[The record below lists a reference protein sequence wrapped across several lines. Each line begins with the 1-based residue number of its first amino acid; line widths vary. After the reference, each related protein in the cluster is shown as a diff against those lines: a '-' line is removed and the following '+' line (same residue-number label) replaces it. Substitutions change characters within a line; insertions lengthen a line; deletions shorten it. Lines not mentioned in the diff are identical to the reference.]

1 MGFLLKKMIFQQ
13 KELVLLPY
21 PFSDQAGS
29 KVRPAVIVSNDFFN
43 KRCEDC
49 IMAPLTTVIKDKPF
63 SLIISQDSLE
73 SGKLLKQSRIRI
85 DKVFTINKNL
95 IIMKIGKI
103 NNEMLVKI
111 KSEID
116 KAF

>member
-1 MGFLLKKMIFQQ
+1 MIFQQ

-21 PFSDQAGS
+21 PFSDHGGS
-29 KVRPAVIVSNDFFN
+29 KVRPAIIVSNDNFN

-49 IMAPLTTVIKDKPF
+49 VMVPLTTVIKDEPF
-63 SLIISQDSLE
+63 SLIVNQDSLE

-85 DKVFTINKNL
+85 DKIFTIKKGL

-103 NNEMLVKI
+103 NNKTIEKI
-111 KSEID
+111 KFEIS
-116 KAF
+116 KVF

>member
-1 MGFLLKKMIFQQ
+1 MIFQQ

-21 PFSDQAGS
+21 PFSDQGGS
-29 KVRPAVIVSNDFFN
+29 KVRPAVIVSNDNFN
-43 KRCEDC
+43 RRCEDC
-49 IMAPLTTVIKDKPF
+49 VLVPLTTVIKNEPY
-63 SLIISQDSLE
+63 SLVLNQDNLE

-85 DKVFTINKNL
+85 DKIFTIKKSL

-111 KSEID
+111 KSD
-116 KAF
+116 LDRVF

>member
-1 MGFLLKKMIFQQ
+1 MIFQQ

-21 PFSDQAGS
+21 PFSDQGGS
-29 KVRPAVIVSNDFFN
+29 KVRPAIIVSNDNFN

-49 IMAPLTTVIKDKPF
+49 VLVPLTTVIKDEPF
-63 SLIISQDSLE
+63 SLMLNQDNLE

-85 DKVFTINKNL
+85 DKIFTIRKGL

-103 NNEMLVKI
+103 NDKTIEKI
-111 KSEID
+111 KFEIS
-116 KAF
+116 KVF

>member
-1 MGFLLKKMIFQQ
+1 MIFQQ

-21 PFSDQAGS
+21 PFSDQGGS
-29 KVRPAVIVSNDFFN
+29 KVRPAIIVSNDNFN

-49 IMAPLTTVIKDKPF
+49 VLVPLTTLIKDEPF
-63 SLIISQDSLE
+63 SLMLNQDNLE

-85 DKVFTINKNL
+85 DKIFTIKKSL

-103 NNEMLVKI
+103 NDKTIEKI
-111 KSEID
+111 KSEIN
-116 KAF
+116 KVF

>member
-1 MGFLLKKMIFQQ
+1 MIFQQ

-29 KVRPAVIVSNDFFN
+29 KVRPAVIVSNDNFN

-49 IMAPLTTVIKDKPF
+49 VMVPLTTVIKDEPF
-63 SLIISQDSLE
+63 SYVINQDNLE
-73 SGKLLKQSRIRI
+73 SGKLLKQSRVRI
-85 DKVFTINKNL
+85 DKLFTVKKTL
-95 IIMKIGKI
+95 IMMKIGKI
-103 NNEMLVKI
+103 NDKNLERI

-116 KAF
+116 KVF

>member
-1 MGFLLKKMIFQQ
+1 MIFQQ

-21 PFSDQAGS
+21 PFSDQGGT
-29 KVRPAVIVSNDFFN
+29 KVRPAIIISNDTFN

-49 IMAPLTTVIKDKPF
+49 VMVPLTTVIKDEPF
-63 SLIISQDSLE
+63 SLLINQDSLE

-85 DKVFTINKNL
+85 DKIFTIKKSL
-95 IIMKIGKI
+95 IMMKIGKI
-103 NNEMLVKI
+103 NNDLLIKI

-116 KAF
+116 KVF